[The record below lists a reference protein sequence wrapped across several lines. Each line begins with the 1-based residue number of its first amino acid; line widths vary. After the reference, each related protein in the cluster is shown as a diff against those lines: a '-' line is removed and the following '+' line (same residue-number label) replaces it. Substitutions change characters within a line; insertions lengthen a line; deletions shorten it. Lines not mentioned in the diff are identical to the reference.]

1 MHLYMLA
8 EQDDLDDFAEALFQ
22 ELQIWA
28 EPKTTIEAIY
38 RHEEAEQASLS
49 KRAIEVGIELT
60 ISKAQKLKEP
70 LNQLYDFAKK
80 YKCDFSVGIIEDDK
94 RSDVCFFG
102 FEEGRPDM
110 FEIANY
116 LEL

>member
-1 MHLYMLA
+1 MNLYMLA
-8 EQDDLDDFAEALFQ
+8 EHDDLDDFAEALYQ
-22 ELQIWA
+22 ELQVWA
-28 EPKTTIEAIY
+28 EPKTTMQAVY
-38 RHEEAEQASLS
+38 RHDEAEQPSLS
-49 KRAIEVGIELT
+49 KRPIEVGLELT
-60 ISKAQKLKEP
+60 ISKAQKLKDP

-80 YKCDFSVGIIEDDK
+80 YKCDFSVGIIEEAK

>member
-8 EQDDLDDFAEALFQ
+8 EHDDLDDFAEALYQ
-22 ELQIWA
+22 ELLLWA
-28 EPKTTIEAIY
+28 QPKTTIQAVY
-38 RHEEAEQASLS
+38 RHDDGEQPSLS
-49 KRAIEVGIELT
+49 KRSIEVGLELT
-60 ISKAQKLKEP
+60 ISKAQKLKDP
-70 LNQLYDFAKK
+70 LNQLYDFAKQH
-80 YKCDFSVGIIEDDK
+80 KCDFSVGIIEDNQ

>member
-1 MHLYMLA
+1 M
-8 EQDDLDDFAEALFQ
+8 DLESVSS
-22 ELQIWA
+22 EGSN
-28 EPKTTIEAIY
+28 P
-38 RHEEAEQASLS
+38 S
-49 KRAIEVGIELT
+49 IEVGIELT